1 MFANPPVIE
10 AQEIFRI
17 PEIYRRKGR
26 HHAVLEGPTF
36 DSEGN
41 LYFVNIWLGQIL
53 CLTPSGDFSVVFEY
67 DGEPNG
73 LAAHTDGRLFIADHK
88 QGLLAF
94 NPATSALETIIDRP
108 HHERFKGLNDL
119 TFSTSGD
126 LFFTDQGESGLQDPT
141 GRLWKLD
148 AKGNLRLVLDCIPS
162 PNGLVPAL
170 DERILY
176 LAVTRANAIWRV
188 PMYRDGT
195 PSRVGVFIQ
204 MSGGIGPDGMALDEL
219 GGLAVAHA
227 GLGVVWLFNDVGRP
241 MLEIRTGSEKVTTN
255 VAFGR
260 SDRRTLYITTGER
273 IFTALLETAGK
284 RLFA

>member
-1 MFANPPVIE
+1 MFASPPVIE

-17 PEIYRRKGR
+17 PEAYRRKGR
-26 HHAVLEGPTF
+26 HHSVLEGPTF
-36 DSEGN
+36 DAEGN

-53 CLTPSGDFSVVFEY
+53 RLTQGGDFSVLLEY

-94 NPATSALETIIDRP
+94 NPATDTLETIIDRP
-108 HHERFKGLNDL
+108 QHERFKGLNDL
-119 TFSTSGD
+119 TFSTAGD

-148 AKGNLRLVLDCIPS
+148 TKGQLRLVLDCIPS
-162 PNGLVPAL
+162 PNGLVLAL

-188 PMYRDGT
+188 PMHRDGT

-204 MSGGIGPDGMALDEL
+204 MSGGIGPDGMALDEQ
-219 GGLAVAHA
+219 GGLAIAHA
-227 GLGVVWLFNDVGRP
+227 GLGVVWLFNEIGRP
-241 MLEIRTGSEKVTTN
+241 VLEIRTGSERVATN
-255 VAFGR
+255 VAFGGP
-260 SDRRTLYITTGER
+260 DRRTLYITTGER
-273 IFTALLETAGK
+273 IFIALLETPGK
-284 RLFA
+284 PLFA

>member
-1 MFANPPVIE
+1 MFASPPVIE

-17 PEIYRRKGR
+17 PEAYRRKGR

-36 DSEGN
+36 DAEGN

-53 CLTPSGDFSVVFEY
+53 RLTPGGDFSVVLEY

-73 LAAHTDGRLFIADHK
+73 LARHTDGRLFIADHK

-94 NPATSALETIIDRP
+94 NPATGTLETIIDRP
-108 HHERFKGLNDL
+108 QHERFKGLNDL
-119 TFSTSGD
+119 TFSASGD

-148 AKGNLRLVLDCIPS
+148 AKGQLRLVLDCVPS
-162 PNGLVPAL
+162 PNGLVLAL

-188 PMYRDGT
+188 PMYRDGS
-195 PSRVGVFIQ
+195 PSRVGVFVQ
-204 MSGGIGPDGMALDEL
+204 MSGGIGPDGMALDEQ
-219 GGLAVAHA
+219 GGMAVAHA

-241 MLEIRTGSEKVTTN
+241 VLEIRTGAERVTTN
-255 VAFGR
+255 IAFGGA
-260 SDRRTLYITTGER
+260 DRRTLYITTGER
-273 IFTALLETAGK
+273 IFTVPVNVPGK